1 MQEAQQTIELLLD
14 AFLFVSRAR
23 DMLADTKALLL
34 HAAPQAASRL
44 QVALQREQDVL
55 GAGVPYR
62 LPLTCCVDLYRLRT
76 FEAKRATV
84 CVHFNRCLLLQASP
98 ETRSPS
104 VLTQCR

>member
-23 DMLADTKALLL
+23 DVLADSKALLL

-55 GAGVPYR
+55 GAGASHCVSVP
-62 LPLTCCVDLYRLRT
+62 
-76 FEAKRATV
+76 
-84 CVHFNRCLLLQASP
+84 
-98 ETRSPS
+98 
-104 VLTQCR
+104 